1 MATIEMFDNLQNVLQ
16 LKDQLMSDP
25 VNTLA
30 RHKYNIPQGMTNP
43 NDILQHLLNTG
54 QVNQQQVNGAMNMR
68 NNPIVQRLF
77 GGK

>member
-16 LKDQLMSDP
+16 LKEQLMSDP
-25 VNTLA
+25 VGTLA
-30 RHKYNIPQGMTNP
+30 RHKYSIPQGMNNP
-43 NDILQHLLNTG
+43 NDILQYLLNTG
-54 QVNQQQVNGAMNMR
+54 QVSQNRVNGAMNMR